1 MDQDARQGTA
11 DNGGIRSVGETS
23 RARSKASARRMA
35 WHAWFVRVAA
45 VTFLAGGAFISYL
58 FFSTV

>member
-1 MDQDARQGTA
+1 
-11 DNGGIRSVGETS
+11 
-23 RARSKASARRMA
+23 MA